1 MRLIGKNVVIYGAGA
16 SGISAY
22 GLARDK
28 GAKAIVYDD
37 DENAKGATH
46 SKSVF
51 DGADL
56 VVLSPGVDGAK
67 DFLLDARL
75 ENVQVI
81 SELALASA
89 YCDAEQIAVTGTNG
103 KTTTTLLINAVL
115 TRAGLHA
122 HALGNVGTP
131 FSSIADKLDA
141 TEIAVIEASSF
152 QLENSAGFSP
162 DIAVVLNVEPDHLS
176 RHKTML
182 NYQNAKANIFRY
194 QSESDKLVYNADDER
209 VCEMVQEAIS
219 EKIPFSTKKVV
230 PNGAYISSG
239 FACYKGQPIV
249 ALEDVD
255 FAGDELQNVLATV
268 AVCMEKGISAFCTA
282 SAITDFAKPK
292 YRRTLSA
299 IVNGVKIY
307 NDSKATNVS
316 ACTSALGCVGECALI
331 LGGQLGSEDFDP
343 FFENLPR
350 SVKYIATVGEN
361 ADEIL
366 HSARKVGYK
375 NIDRYGDLQS
385 ALDGAY
391 DEAVKRGADTVLF
404 SPASKSF
411 DEYESYAERGK
422 KFDEC
427 VVKLRLSK

>member
-1 MRLIGKNVVIYGAGA
+1 MR
-16 SGISAY
+16 
-22 GLARDK
+22 
-28 GAKAIVYDD
+28 
-37 DENAKGATH
+37 
-46 SKSVF
+46 
-51 DGADL
+51 
-56 VVLSPGVDGAK
+56 
-67 DFLLDARL
+67 
-75 ENVQVI
+75 
-81 SELALASA
+81 
-89 YCDAEQIAVTGTNG
+89 
-103 KTTTTLLINAVL
+103 
-115 TRAGLHA
+115 
-122 HALGNVGTP
+122 
-131 FSSIADKLDA
+131 
-141 TEIAVIEASSF
+141 
-152 QLENSAGFSP
+152 
-162 DIAVVLNVEPDHLS
+162 
-176 RHKTML
+176 

-343 FFENLPR
+343 FFENLP
-350 SVKYIATVGEN
+350 SNVKYIATVGEN

-391 DEAVKRGADTVLF
+391 DEAVKSGADTVLF